1 MNNKEL
7 LLQLKKGI
15 DLYIKENYVPKDYHE
30 IRFSIAES
38 PRDGEEDLCLES
50 ALPNRNLDDVLEHI
64 NDTFQQAMF
73 YHIDSKHLDEV
84 KVYNDAHIDRRL
96 FSKIRSN
103 KDFKPSKKTAICL
116 CMGLKL
122 NLDETND
129 LLEKAG
135 YTLSH
140 SSKADLIV
148 EYFITIKEYNL
159 DILNQV
165 LYDYGEDI
173 LYV

>member
-1 MNNKEL
+1 MNTEEFLLKNKKEL
-7 LLQLKKGI
+7 ESYINEKYVAEIDEAPIFECFKMSSI
-15 DLYIKENYVPKDYHE
+15 DLGI
-30 IRFSIAES
+30 S
-38 PRDGEEDLCLES
+38 EDCLES
-50 ALPNRNLDDVLEHI
+50 VDRSLDDVLEHI
-64 NDTFQQAMF
+64 DDTFQQSMF

-84 KVYNDAHIDRRL
+84 EVYNAAHIDRRL

-103 KDFKPSKKTAICL
+103 KNYKPSKKTAICI
-116 CMGLKL
+116 CFGLKL
-122 NLDETND
+122 NLDETLD

-140 SSKADLIV
+140 SSKADLII

-159 DILNQV
+159 TILNEV
-165 LYDYGEDI
+165 LFEYGEET

>member
-1 MNNKEL
+1 MNNKEYL
-7 LLQLKKGI
+7 LKLKTNI
-15 DLYIKENYVPKDYHE
+15 DSYIEKYYEPVDCE
-30 IRFSIAES
+30 LMCMAR
-38 PRDGEEDLCLES
+38 
-50 ALPNRNLDDVLEHI
+50 ALPDRNLDDVLDHM
-64 NDTFQQAMF
+64 NDTFQRALF
-73 YHIDSKHLDEV
+73 YHIDSKGLDEV

-103 KDFKPSKKTAICL
+103 EHYRPSKKTAICI

-122 NLDETND
+122 NLDEAND

-148 EYFITIKEYNL
+148 EYFIKTEEYNL

-165 LYDYGEDI
+165 LYEYGEDV
-173 LYV
+173 LYL

>member
-1 MNNKEL
+1 MNNQEYIVK
-7 LLQLKKGI
+7 LKRSI
-15 DLYIKENYVPKDYHE
+15 DSYIEENYEPIIY
-30 IRFSIAES
+30 
-38 PRDGEEDLCLES
+38 EEMSLVTEEMPLGRS
-50 ALPNRNLDDVLEHI
+50 LDDVLDHV

-103 KDFKPSKKTAICL
+103 IHFKPSKKTAICICL
-116 CMGLKL
+116 GLKL

-140 SSKADLIV
+140 SSKTDLIV
-148 EYFITIKEYNL
+148 EYFINTKEYNL

-165 LYDYGEDI
+165 LYDYGEDV
-173 LYV
+173 LYL

>member
-1 MNNKEL
+1 MSNEYI
-7 LLQLKKGI
+7 LKLKNDI
-15 DLYIKENYVPKDYHE
+15 DSYIKDNYIPIVY
-30 IRFSIAES
+30 ES
-38 PRDGEEDLCLES
+38 MCMSRAIVDRS
-50 ALPNRNLDDVLEHI
+50 LDDLIEHV

-73 YHIDSKHLDEV
+73 YHIDSKGLDEV

-103 KDFKPSKKTAICL
+103 EHYRPSKKTAICI

-122 NLDETND
+122 NLDEAND

-148 EYFITIKEYNL
+148 EYFIKTKEYNL

-165 LYDYGEDI
+165 LYEYGEDV
-173 LYV
+173 LYL

>member
-1 MNNKEL
+1 MNNEYI
-7 LLQLKKGI
+7 LKLKNDI
-15 DLYIKENYVPKDYHE
+15 DSYIEKNYVP
-30 IRFSIAES
+30 IICES
-38 PRDGEEDLCLES
+38 MCMSRAIVDRS
-50 ALPNRNLDDVLEHI
+50 LDDVIEHV

-73 YHIDSKHLDEV
+73 YHIDSKGLDEV

-103 KDFKPSKKTAICL
+103 VHYRPSKKTAICI

-122 NLDETND
+122 NLDEAND

-148 EYFITIKEYNL
+148 EYFIKTEEYNL

-165 LYDYGEDI
+165 LYEYGEDV
-173 LYV
+173 LYL